1 MKFTE
6 EYPYNLLEHA
16 FENDSRK
23 PEYWPEDIVGT
34 VAYALYQLPE
44 RERVCLEM
52 YYRDEKTMVDIGK
65 MQSVTHE
72 RIRQIITHAERQLRT
87 PRLARL
93 LIRGVQGTIE
103 SVFDAQCGK
112 RFDEL
117 LVRMEQSVMDAVRQC
132 NTDTNLTPTAQEE
145 VLARDLISLNLSV
158 RPYNRL
164 IAKGCNTIGDV
175 MALSYED
182 FNNIDNM
189 GAVSRKQVTDA
200 LEMLGLDC
208 SHLRVKL

>member
-52 YYRDEKTMVDIGK
+52 YYRDEKTMTEIGES
-65 MQSVTHE
+65 QSVTNE
-72 RIRQIITHAERQLRT
+72 RIRQIIAHAERQLRT

-93 LIRGVQGTIE
+93 LIRGVRGSME
-103 SVFDAQCGK
+103 NAFDAQCGK

-117 LVRMEQSVMDAVRQC
+117 LIRMEQSVMNAVRQC
-132 NTDTNLTPTAQEE
+132 SADTELTPTAQEE
-145 VLARDLISLNLSV
+145 VLARDLLSLNLSI

-164 IAKGCNTIGDV
+164 IAKGCKTVGDV
-175 MALSYED
+175 MALSYEE
-182 FNNIDNM
+182 FYNIDNM